1 MDEKV
6 VHTSSVERR
15 IRISFFATIFEW
27 HVNNDQLLKTVRF
40 LPASEALRVYYC
52 GFTFY
57 FVVLL
62 VVLVVVV
69 VVVRIDVSQIKAF

>member
-1 MDEKV
+1 MVCPSATSKAEARWLRFGLV
-6 VHTSSVERR
+6 VVATTSRR
-15 IRISFFATIFEW
+15 DDKDQMIRP
-27 HVNNDQLLKTVRF
+27 L
-40 LPASEALRVYYC
+40 

-62 VVLVVVV
+62 LVVVVLVVVVV

>member
-1 MDEKV
+1 MLTFYPRAK
-6 VHTSSVERR
+6 
-15 IRISFFATIFEW
+15 
-27 HVNNDQLLKTVRF
+27 LL
-40 LPASEALRVYYC
+40 

-62 VVLVVVV
+62 VVVVAVVVVVVV

>member
-1 MDEKV
+1 VSFLHGSLDFASMKRAFN
-6 VHTSSVERR
+6 ERNETE
-15 IRISFFATIFEW
+15 SKGFSNQMAIFYPRAKL
-27 HVNNDQLLKTVRF
+27 Q
-40 LPASEALRVYYC
+40 

-62 VVLVVVV
+62 LLVVVLV

>member
-1 MDEKV
+1 V
-6 VHTSSVERR
+6 VILIVDHE
-15 IRISFFATIFEW
+15 FFYPRAK
-27 HVNNDQLLKTVRF
+27 L
-40 LPASEALRVYYC
+40 Y

-62 VVLVVVV
+62 LVVVV